1 MFDRLVESSKEGQG
15 RRKGRYIVVTT
26 MIYTTAIVVSAIA
39 TIFSFDPVLGKE
51 FFLVGVA
58 SPPPYEAQ
66 PAKSL
71 KENDVIRAAPP
82 REIPKVKIE
91 DDPPKIDKS
100 NNRLIGSDRLAN
112 VWGLR
117 PPVGWE
123 HGASRIDNSDPPPA
137 PPRPKPTVTPTPV
150 NEEKPLETRKV
161 SEPVLQGKAIRKI
174 VPSYPEIAKKVGAS
188 GPVQVLITIS
198 EEGRVIDATA
208 LNGHPTLRPV
218 AAKAAEQWLF
228 SPTYLGKVPVKVQ
241 GVLTF
246 NFVLQ

>member
-1 MFDRLVESSKEGQG
+1 MFDKLVESSKEGQG

-51 FFLVGVA
+51 LFLMGVA
-58 SPPPYEAQ
+58 PPPPYEAQ

-71 KENDVIRAAPP
+71 KENDVNRAALPGKIPP
-82 REIPKVKIE
+82 I
-91 DDPPKIDKS
+91 KIDEYPPAINEPS
-100 NNRLIGSDRLAN
+100 NKMVGSDRF
-112 VWGLR
+112 VKGWGIDR
-117 PPVGWE
+117 FDNME
-123 HGASRIDNSDPPPA
+123 HGAPRDNSEPPPA
-137 PPRPKPTVTPTPV
+137 PPKPKPTVTPPPA
-150 NEEKPLETRKV
+150 NEVKSQETRKV

-174 VPSYPEIAKKVGAS
+174 VPPYPEIAKKIKAS
-188 GPVQVLITIS
+188 GPVQILVTIS
-198 EEGRVIDATA
+198 EEGRVIEATA
-208 LNGHPTLRPV
+208 LNGHPALRHGAV
-218 AAKAAEQWLF
+218 SAAEQWLF